1 MEQEAQ
7 VLEDGT
13 VKNKL
18 IDYGHSR
25 SCLVG
30 SHGAKKGSSW
40 LEPTRRDQPKQLPAG
55 ARVPQFR
62 ATIAHWFL
70 LALGLNMVP

>member
-1 MEQEAQ
+1 LEQEAQ
-7 VLEDGT
+7 VLEVGT
-13 VKNKL
+13 VQQV
-18 IDYGHSR
+18 DRQYAWQT
-25 SCLVG
+25 CLVG